1 MANTVEIIIKALDST
16 NGGISSALKSVGGMS
31 NAISALSKASVAFGV
46 VFGGAL
52 AAIAKQSIDAADELN
67 DLSKKTGISVE
78 NLDKLQ
84 FAASQSGVSMES
96 LTVAARSLN
105 KQIAEAASGASGDAA
120 NAFAAMGIS
129 VRDASGAIKSADQV
143 MLEMAD
149 RFESY
154 ADGANKVALA
164 QKLLGKS
171 GADMIPLLN
180 EGGRSIQAMGDS
192 IHPVTTEAARMSD
205 EFNDTIGR
213 IQRMFVDLGND
224 ITKQLLPH
232 MLKVATWFEN
242 FASAHYEQA
251 IDAVSRSMQM
261 LSDIVQDL
269 DNVTKGGTVEARLGF
284 EPKHRIGPTGDEA
297 KKMWEKIDAAAAS
310 PAAKEDAPSV
320 VNIKDAE
327 KLKRMTE
334 DLFISQ
340 LYGSAKVVAE
350 FKAAHE
356 KRMEQVLE
364 MQVTLEEGAAFEQ
377 KSIAEVESR
386 KRDLFAEGI
395 AQRMDLERAFEVGR
409 MDQLDIFLKSESAA
423 QLASLENNRAMMDI
437 RLEQWRAATESVS
450 LMWARVGVSI
460 QQGAF
465 KGVSSSVEGLIKGT
479 MSAADAMKN
488 LGKTILDSVVSA
500 FSEMIAKLLIMKSLG
515 FIFGGGGFLGK
526 IFGFEKGGFT
536 GFASGGFTGFGA
548 ASNIAG
554 VVHKGEYVLPAR
566 TTAAIGVEALD
577 NLRAYGESGRLS
589 GSDYADS
596 PSPMSVVFNL
606 DGQVLARA
614 LGVMSRN
621 GQLEISAGAIV

>member
-1 MANTVEIIIKALDST
+1 MGNTVQIIIRALDAT
-16 NGGISSALKSVGGMS
+16 KGGIGSALKGVGGMS
-31 NAISALSKASVAFGV
+31 NAISAMSKASLALGA
-46 VFGGAL
+46 VFAGSI
-52 AAIAKQSIDAADELN
+52 AAITKHSIDAADELN

-78 NLDKLQ
+78 NLDRLQ

-96 LTVAARSLN
+96 LTIAARSLN

-120 NAFAAMGIS
+120 NAFAAMGLS

-154 ADGANKVALA
+154 ADGANKVAIA

-213 IQRMFVDLGND
+213 IQRLFTDLGND
-224 ITKQLLPH
+224 IAQAVLPDLNLMAKWFEEFISKSYDKSVNLVASSVRNLTEAMGAANAELGDAEDQFGKALAESFKKNIGDGLVSAMKAADLPPLPTKQ
-232 MLKVATWFEN
+232 
-242 FASAHYEQA
+242 
-251 IDAVSRSMQM
+251 
-261 LSDIVQDL
+261 
-269 DNVTKGGTVEARLGF
+269 
-284 EPKHRIGPTGDEA
+284 
-297 KKMWEKIDAAAAS
+297 
-310 PAAKEDAPSV
+310 DAPPV

-327 KLKRMTE
+327 KLKRMTDE
-334 DLFISQ
+334 LFISQ
-340 LYGSAKVVAE
+340 LHGSAKVMAE
-350 FKAAHE
+350 FKSAHD

-377 KSIAEVESR
+377 KSLAEVEAR
-386 KRDLFAEGI
+386 KRDLYAEGI

-409 MDQLDIFLKSESAA
+409 MDQLDIFLKSESAT

-479 MSAADAMKN
+479 MSAAEAMKN

-536 GFASGGFTGFGA
+536 GFASGGFTGFGG
-548 ASNIAG
+548 ASSVAG

-566 TTAAIGVEALD
+566 TTAALGIEALD

-589 GSDYADS
+589 GFDYQDS
-596 PSPMSVVFNL
+596 PQPMSVVFNL